1 MNSKLKLSLHLQIN
15 LTNGTTRTLPLFII
29 VNIVQGN
36 PEPGA
41 SRIDPHYKGPIQG
54 RMMIPLASP
63 FHGLIWP
70 PLILVKNEWCHIVD
84 YHKLGALVSCIK
96 VSIPGIID
104 IIGSI

>member
-70 PLILVKNEWCHIVD
+70 LILVKNEWCHIVVTTN
-84 YHKLGALVSCIK
+84 LGPWSHALKFPYLS
-96 VSIPGIID
+96 IID